1 MRPGRR
7 KRYQVNVLKIF
18 IWQTRRL
25 LGGELLYKRKIWR
38 QPAFLDA

>member
-25 LGGELLYKRKIWR
+25 LGGEPLFTRER
-38 QPAFLDA
+38 AGGSRHS